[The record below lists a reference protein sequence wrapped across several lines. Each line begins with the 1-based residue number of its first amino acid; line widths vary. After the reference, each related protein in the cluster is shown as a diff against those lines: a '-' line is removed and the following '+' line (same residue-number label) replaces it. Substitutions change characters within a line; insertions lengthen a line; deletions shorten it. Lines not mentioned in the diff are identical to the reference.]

1 MVTSRFLSASATELA
16 GVARSLPRPS
26 AFHPVRNGPAWLIN
40 HPGGTVL
47 RCVVLDIRP
56 DVLKVRAPLGYGIAE
71 GQEYELSA
79 HLPGEFESPAAG
91 ACTRVHVVVTRAQ
104 TADAIEDPYVE
115 VDLAAGN
122 CAAAMSAF

>member
-1 MVTSRFLSASATELA
+1 MSAPKLSAPSVTELA
-16 GVARSLPRPS
+16 GIARSAPQPS
-26 AFHPVRNGPAWLIN
+26 AFHPIRNGPAWLIN

-47 RCVVLDIRP
+47 RCTVLDILP
-56 DVLKVRAPLGYGIAE
+56 GALKVRAPLGYGIAE

-91 ACTRVHVVVTRAQ
+91 ACTRVHVVVTQAQ
-104 TADAIEDPYVE
+104 MADPIDDPYVE
-115 VDLAAGN
+115 VELAAEK